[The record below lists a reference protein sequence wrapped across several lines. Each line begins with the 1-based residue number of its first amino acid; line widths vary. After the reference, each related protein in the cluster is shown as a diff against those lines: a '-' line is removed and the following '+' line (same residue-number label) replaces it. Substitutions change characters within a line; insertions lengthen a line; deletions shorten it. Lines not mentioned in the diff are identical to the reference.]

1 MAENEASEKPNCTF
15 LFKKRKIRNNA
26 ARKRKEIVV
35 ENDDSEEEAVTVV
48 KKEKKTDVQNP
59 MRQSTSIK
67 RQRPVIGEND
77 EEAEDDSVTVSYKS
91 KRNVMP
97 AGPSDQGATAILET
111 ETEID
116 RDAQALFE
124 RAQKINEELEGK
136 EDDKVYRG
144 MNNYAQY
151 YKKKDTAA
159 GNASSGMVRK
169 GPIRAP
175 ANLRATVR
183 WDYQPDICKDYKE
196 TGFCGFGDSCKF
208 LHDRSDYKLGWQ
220 LEREAASG
228 EYDNSGDEDD
238 KKYEI
243 DSDVDDLPFKCFICR
258 NRFTDPIVTKCKHYF
273 CEKCALEQYKKS
285 TRCFICN
292 VQTNGMFN
300 PAKELVARMKV
311 EEMEAAEQ
319 EKADS
324 DSD

>member
-1 MAENEASEKPNCTF
+1 MDDTEHNAEKKPCTF
-15 LFKKRKIRNNA
+15 LFKKRKIRGA
-26 ARKRKEIVV
+26 AGRKRKGAH
-35 ENDDSEEEAVTVV
+35 DDDESSEDETTVV
-48 KKEKKTDVQNP
+48 KKEKKHNDHNP
-59 MRQSTSIK
+59 MKQSTNTK
-67 RQRPVIGEND
+67 RQQRNGND
-77 EEAEDDSVTVSYKS
+77 NSSSEEDMVSVSYKS
-91 KRNVMP
+91 SRTPMP

-111 ETEID
+111 ETEKD

-124 RAQKINEELEGK
+124 KAQKINEELEGK
-136 EDDKVYRG
+136 EDDKIYRG

-220 LEREAASG
+220 LEREAATG
-228 EYDNSGDEDD
+228 EYNDSGDEDD

-243 DSDVDDLPFKCFICR
+243 DSDEDNLPFKCFICR
-258 NRFTDPIVTKCKHYF
+258 SSFTDPVVTKCKHYF

-285 TRCFICN
+285 TRCYICN
-292 VQTNGMFN
+292 VQTNGVFN
-300 PAKELVARMKV
+300 PAKELITRSKA
-311 EEMEAAEQ
+311 EEREHAAE
-319 EKADS
+319 EEDS
-324 DSD
+324 DDS